1 MTITTITERKKC
13 SLEARGASLE
23 ILALCKKFGRLK
35 ALDNV
40 TMHVEPGEV
49 AVIIGP
55 SGSGKTTLLKLV
67 AGLLKVDSGRILIGD
82 VEVASPTRHVPPQAR
97 YVGYLPQDY
106 ALFPHLTVYENIAL
120 ALRARGARDN
130 VKERALELIDFV
142 GLRGYE
148 EKYPHQLS
156 GGQQQRVAL
165 ARALAAEPK
174 ILLLDEPLS
183 ALDVKTRER
192 LRGELRQLLKELEIT
207 TLYVTHDLNDAT
219 AISDK
224 LAILIHGR
232 LIQQGPVDEVLA
244 CPATPEIGDFLGVNC
259 YEGTVLSDDTVML
272 PPNIIMKASS
282 RNSKCRGSKV
292 LVSFRPDE
300 PSLSREEPS
309 IKDNVYRGIVINTM
323 RMKCVIRVTVDIGI
337 SINVELSRK
346 EYESLNIKIGDE
358 IYVHIPREAV
368 NVYSI

>member
-1 MTITTITERKKC
+1 MTITAITERRY

-23 ILALCKKFGRLK
+23 ILALCKRFGKLK

-40 TMHVEPGEV
+40 TMHVEPGEI

-67 AGLLKVDSGRILIGD
+67 AGLLKVDSGRISIDD

-106 ALFPHLTVYENIAL
+106 ALFPHLTAYENITL
-120 ALRARGARDN
+120 ALKARGVKSN
-130 VKERALELIDFV
+130 VRERALELIDFV
-142 GLRGYE
+142 GLRGCE
-148 EKYPHQLS
+148 NKYPHQLS

-165 ARALAAEPK
+165 ARALAAGPK

-183 ALDVKTRER
+183 SLDVKTRER
-192 LRGELRQLLKELEIT
+192 LRGELRQLLKELEMT
-207 TLYVTHDLNDAT
+207 TLYVTHDLNDA
-219 AISDK
+219 IVMGDK

-244 CPATPEIGDFLGVNC
+244 CPVTPEIGDFLGVNC
-259 YEGTVLSDDTVML
+259 YEGIMISDDAVML

-282 RNSKCRGSKV
+282 RDIKCRGSKV

-300 PSLSREEPS
+300 PSLSRERPS
-309 IKDNVYRGIVINTM
+309 IKDNVYRGIVINVM
-323 RMKCVIRVTVDIGI
+323 RMKCVIRVTVDIGV

-346 EYESLNIKIGDE
+346 EYESLNVKIGDE
-358 IYVHIPREAV
+358 VYIHIPREAI